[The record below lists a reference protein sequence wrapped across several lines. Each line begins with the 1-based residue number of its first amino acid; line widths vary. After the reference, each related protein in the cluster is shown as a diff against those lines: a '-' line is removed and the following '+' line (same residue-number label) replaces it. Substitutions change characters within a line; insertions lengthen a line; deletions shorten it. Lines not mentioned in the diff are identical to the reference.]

1 MKTLAFLLLLLP
13 VCSFSQTDLLMLKKN
28 GQHVITYSEGME
40 INMETI
46 YQQWF
51 EGTISAIR
59 HDSIFLDGT
68 PFHYKEIM
76 AIQRQRKGL
85 NYKADGIILMAAGG
99 AWLVIGAVNG
109 LYRGDPANTWITPA
123 GYIIAGTL
131 IAGGFALTRL
141 ETKKYVI
148 GKKYTLEY
156 LNLDPHNNP
165 GRSF

>member
-1 MKTLAFLLLLLP
+1 MKRLAFLLLLLP
-13 VCSFSQTDLLMLKKN
+13 ICCFSQTDLLMLKKK
-28 GQHVITYSEGME
+28 GAHVITYSQGMQ

-51 EGTISAIR
+51 DGTISSIR
-59 HDSIFLDGT
+59 HDSVFLDGV

-99 AWLVIGAVNG
+99 GVLLLGAVNG
-109 LYRGDPANTWITPA
+109 LYRGDPANTWYAPA
-123 GYIIAGTL
+123 SYIAAGTL
-131 IAGGFALTRL
+131 LVGGFVLTRL

-156 LNLDPHNNP
+156 LDLDPHTNP
-165 GRSF
+165 GRSY